1 MLRDLTGFDDP
12 VELFDALDTNEKGEV
27 GGESTTAE
35 STTHYV
41 SSQGIPGTPQRLL
54 RSFSPRH

>member
-27 GGESTTAE
+27 GAQRVDEAFFFCESE
-35 STTHYV
+35 
-41 SSQGIPGTPQRLL
+41 GREMMP
-54 RSFSPRH
+54 